1 MSTKE
6 FDKYWNEL
14 KYLEQLEFFKEN
26 RPRDYKVMLKMSG
39 LNEKDFAK
47 KYVEIRQNFEETR
60 QKLK

>member
-39 LNEKDFAK
+39 LNEKD
-47 KYVEIRQNFEETR
+47 EILEYLNRLEMENE
-60 QKLK
+60 

>member
-1 MSTKE
+1 MKTKE

-14 KYLEQLEFFKEN
+14 QYLEQLEFFKQN

-47 KYVEIRQNFEETR
+47 KYVEIRQ
-60 QKLK
+60 KLK

>member
-1 MSTKE
+1 MKTKE

-14 KYLEQLEFFKEN
+14 QYLEQLEFFKES

-47 KYVEIRQNFEETR
+47 KYVEIRQI
-60 QKLK
+60 LKNK

>member
-14 KYLEQLEFFKEN
+14 QYLEQLEFFKEN

-47 KYVEIRQNFEETR
+47 KYVEIRE
-60 QKLK
+60 KLDKK

>member
-1 MSTKE
+1 MSIKE

-47 KYVEIRQNFEETR
+47 KYVEIRE
-60 QKLK
+60 KLDKN

>member
-14 KYLEQLEFFKEN
+14 KYLEQLEFFKQN

-47 KYVEIRQNFEETR
+47 KYVEIRE
-60 QKLK
+60 KLDKN

>member
-14 KYLEQLEFFKEN
+14 QYLEQLEFFKEY

-47 KYVEIRQNFEETR
+47 KYVEIRE
-60 QKLK
+60 KLEKN

>member
-47 KYVEIRQNFEETR
+47 KYVEIRE
-60 QKLK
+60 KLDKN

>member
-26 RPRDYKVMLKMSG
+26 RPRDYKVMLKMTG
-39 LNEKDFAK
+39 LSEKDFAK

>member
-47 KYVEIRQNFEETR
+47 KYVEIRE
-60 QKLK
+60 KLEKN